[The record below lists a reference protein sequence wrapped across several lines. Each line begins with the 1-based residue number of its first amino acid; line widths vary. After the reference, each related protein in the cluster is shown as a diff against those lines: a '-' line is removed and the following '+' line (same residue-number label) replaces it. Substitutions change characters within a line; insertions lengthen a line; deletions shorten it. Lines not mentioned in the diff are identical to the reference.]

1 MCSYSCKKMIETV
14 FKNQVLMTFVIA
26 SIWIIP
32 GILFT
37 FATNRK
43 YKNRQIE
50 MQIKKVA
57 RLYPQQ

>member
-1 MCSYSCKKMIETV
+1 MFSYDSKKMLETV
-14 FKNQVLMTFVIA
+14 FKNQVLMTFIIA

-50 MQIKKVA
+50 RQIKKVA
-57 RLYPQQ
+57 KLYPQQ

>member
-1 MCSYSCKKMIETV
+1 MFLEFQEMIETI
-14 FKNQVLMTFVIA
+14 FRNQVLMTFVIA
-26 SIWIIP
+26 GIWIIP

-50 MQIKKVA
+50 RQIKKVA
-57 RLYPQQ
+57 KLYPQQ

>member
-1 MCSYSCKKMIETV
+1 MCSYSNEKMIETV

-26 SIWIIP
+26 IIWMIP

-43 YKNRQIE
+43 YKKRQIE
-50 MQIKKVA
+50 RQIKKVA

>member
-1 MCSYSCKKMIETV
+1 MIETV

-26 SIWIIP
+26 GIWIIP

-37 FATNRK
+37 LATNRK

-50 MQIKKVA
+50 RQIKKVA

>member
-1 MCSYSCKKMIETV
+1 MIEAV

-26 SIWIIP
+26 SFWIIP
-32 GILFT
+32 GILFI

-50 MQIKKVA
+50 RQIKKVA